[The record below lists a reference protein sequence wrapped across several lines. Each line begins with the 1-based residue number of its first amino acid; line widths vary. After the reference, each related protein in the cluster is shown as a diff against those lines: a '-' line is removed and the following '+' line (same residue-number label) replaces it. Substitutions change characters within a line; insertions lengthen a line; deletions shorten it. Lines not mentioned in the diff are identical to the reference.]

1 MPSRR
6 LTEVTHALDVAR
18 RRWPDQPPSRLL
30 VRLIGTGAPAV
41 QATERDAAGDR
52 ERALL
57 ALTALS
63 THYPSGYLDEVR
75 DGWPA

>member
-1 MPSRR
+1 
-6 LTEVTHALDVAR
+6 VTRALDVAR
-18 RRWPDQPPSRLL
+18 RRWPDLPPSRLL
-30 VRLIGTGAPAV
+30 VRLIETGAQAV
-41 QATERDAAGDR
+41 EASERDAAGERD
-52 ERALL
+52 RALL